1 MTGKRSFT
9 TATES
14 GLGLTRI
21 ANAAGIEAGVLPNGC
36 MFALEHERSGA
47 RTMINQ
53 LLGSPLG
60 AGIGRI
66 LLRLGGG
73 DPRIVEAMGPSA
85 RVAFGADADRVVWQ
99 GETGGLRHRVTLWL
113 HPSQPLWLWRLD
125 AENGSSREIP
135 CDAIFVQDLGL
146 GPRGFVMSNEA
157 YASQYIDHT
166 IGAHPRF
173 GPVVMSRQNMAQD
186 GRHPWVAHACLEG
199 AESFATDALQ
209 LFGPAFRDADEIA
222 PGFGES
228 LPGERLQHE
237 CACAILQTKAATL
250 QPGQRAAWTF
260 IGLFEPDAQEPTSE
274 ADLARIDAAA
284 EAAKAYV
291 ESAIALKSPA
301 RSILQDAAPLQCRD
315 LSEEAD
321 AARMHEEWS
330 GGRLLSYFVE
340 DGALNRHVV
349 LREKDRLVRRRHGAI
364 VRSGGSLLPADDILC
379 ATCWMHGLFAAQLA
393 IGNTSFHKLFSV
405 SRDAYNMARANGLRI
420 LAEVGGAWRALA
432 LPSRFEMGL
441 GDCRWEYRHDGGAI
455 VVHAIAS
462 GEDAAL
468 QIEIEVEGAPCRLL
482 VFGHLVMGEHDYAQS
497 GRVEVDEAA
506 KRLSFRPDP
515 DWLWGQRYPNAV
527 YHLVTSTPGAIDA
540 LGGGE
545 LLYPGGAPR
554 GMPYAALRTHPT
566 NRLRFAIAGSMTDA
580 GEAERLAAKYEAGV
594 EPSQSLAGA
603 NAFWAKVT
611 RNARIEGSAQGA
623 AAFNTLFPWLAH
635 DAIIHVSAPH
645 GLEQYSGG
653 AWGARDVCQGPI
665 EFFLALR
672 HDEAAK
678 DVLRGVFARQR
689 RSDGDWPQW
698 FFLAPYEFI
707 QSQTSHGDII
717 VWPLKA
723 LCDYIETTDDI
734 AFLQERVPWPNA
746 DGTPSA
752 DAATVAEHIEA
763 LLNGAISRFVPGTSL
778 IRYGEGDWNDTLQ
791 PANLALRDWLVSS
804 WTVALFFHQ
813 LVRYVEVL
821 RRAGSSG
828 EAARLSALADVI
840 RDEFN
845 RHLIR
850 DGVVAGYALFDP
862 DGGRPEL
869 LLHPSDEKTGVSYS
883 LIPMSAAIAGGL
895 FTPEQSRRHLGLIR
909 EHLMFPDGVRLM
921 DKPLPYR
928 GGAERIFRRAELS
941 PFFGREIGLMYVQ
954 AHLRFCEAMAV
965 LDEAEALWEGLR
977 LVDPIEPA
985 GHAAPRQRN
994 CYYTSSDAAFRDRY
1008 EANAEWD
1015 RLKAGSIPVEGGWR
1029 IYSSGPGLFI
1039 DLLVRRIAGIRRR
1052 YGKEYAAALLPKG
1065 KSFVFVIDVDGTTRR
1080 WDLPDGVRGL
1090 SGSS

>member
-1 MTGKRSFT
+1 MTAKRSFT
-9 TATES
+9 TAIEG
-14 GLGLTRI
+14 GLGLARI
-21 ANAAGIEAGVLPNGC
+21 ANAAGIEVSVLPNGC
-36 MFALEHERSGA
+36 IFALEHAQGGA

-66 LLRLGGG
+66 LLRLGG
-73 DPRIVEAMGPSA
+73 DEPRIVEAMGPSA
-85 RVAFGADADRVVWQ
+85 RVAFGVAADRAAWQ
-99 GETGGLRHRVTLWL
+99 SEAGGLRHRVTLWL
-113 HPSQPLWLWRLD
+113 HPSQAMWLWRLD
-125 AENGSSREIP
+125 VENGSGREIP

-166 IGAHPRF
+166 VCAHPRF

-186 GRHPWVAHACLEG
+186 DRHPWVAHACLEG

-209 LFGPAFRDADEIA
+209 LFGPAYRDAETIA
-222 PGFGES
+222 LGFGES

-237 CACAILQTKAATL
+237 CACAILQTKPANLTPGERAT
-250 QPGQRAAWTF
+250 WTF
-260 IGLFEPDAQEPTSE
+260 CGVYEPDAAEPTSE

-284 EAAKAYV
+284 EAARDFA
-291 ESAIALKSPA
+291 EIALLRKPPV
-301 RSILQDAAPLQCRD
+301 RSILQDAAPLQCI
-315 LSEEAD
+315 D
-321 AARMHEEWS
+321 ASAGDSSGRLHEEWRD
-330 GGRLLSYFVE
+330 GRLISYFVQ

-349 LREKDRLVRRRHGAI
+349 AREKDRIVRRRHGAI

-379 ATCWMHGLFAAQLA
+379 ATGWMHGVFAARLA

-405 SRDAYNMARANGLRI
+405 SRDAYNVARASGLRI
-420 LAEVGGAWRALA
+420 LAEIGGAWRLLA

-441 GDCRWEYRHDGGAI
+441 SDCRWEYRHDGGAI

-468 QIEIEVEGAPCRLL
+468 QIGIEVEGAPCSLL

-497 GRVEVDEAA
+497 GRVEVDEAT
-506 KRLSFRPDP
+506 KRLSLRPSA
-515 DWLWGQRYPNAV
+515 DWLWGQRYPNAA
-527 YHLVTSTPGAIDA
+527 YHIVTSTPGAVDA
-540 LGGGE
+540 LGGDE
-545 LLYPGGAPR
+545 LLYVDGVAR
-554 GMPYAALRTHPT
+554 GMPFAALRTHPT
-566 NRLRFAIAGSMTDA
+566 NRLRFAIVGSMTDA
-580 GEAERLAAKYEAGV
+580 GEAERLATKHEAGV
-594 EPSQSLAGA
+594 EPVQLLAGA
-603 NAFWAKVT
+603 NAFWASVT
-611 RNARIEGSAQGA
+611 RNARIEGSAEGA
-623 AAFNTLFPWLAH
+623 AAFDTLFPWLAH
-635 DAIIHVSAPH
+635 DALIHVSAPH

-723 LCDYIETTDDI
+723 LCDYIEATGDI
-734 AFLQERVPWPNA
+734 AFLEESVPWPNA
-746 DGTPSA
+746 DGTPGG
-752 DAATVAEHIEA
+752 DAATVAGHIEA
-763 LLNGAISRFVPGTSL
+763 LLKGAISRFIPGTSL
-778 IRYGEGDWNDTLQ
+778 MRYGEGDWNDTLQ
-791 PANLALRDWLVSS
+791 PANLALREWLVSS
-804 WTVALFFHQ
+804 WTNALFFWQ
-813 LVRYVEVL
+813 LVRYVDVL
-821 RRAGSSG
+821 RRTGQSG
-828 EAARLSALADVI
+828 EAERLSKLADAV
-840 RDEFN
+840 REDFH
-845 RHLIR
+845 RHLVR

-862 DGGRPEL
+862 DGWRPEV

-895 FTPEQSRRHLGLIR
+895 FTPEQARHHARLIR

-928 GGAERIFRRAELS
+928 GGAELIFRRAESS
-941 PFFGREIGLMYVQ
+941 PFFGREVGLMYVQ
-954 AHLRFCEAMAV
+954 AHLRFCEAMAT
-965 LDEAEALWEGLR
+965 LGETEALWEGLR
-977 LVDPIEPA
+977 LADPIEPA
-985 GHAAPRQRN
+985 GKAAPRQRN

-1008 EANAEWD
+1008 EASAEWV
-1015 RLKAGSIPVEGGWR
+1015 RLKAGAVPVEGGWR
-1029 IYSSGPGLFI
+1029 IYSGGPGLFI
-1039 DLLVRRIAGIRRR
+1039 DLLVRRAGGVGRRV
-1052 YGKEYAAALLPKG
+1052 GEGYAAALLPQDRF
-1065 KSFVFVIDVDGTTRR
+1065 SFAMDGGGTTRG
-1080 WDLPDGVRGL
+1080 DGPPEEV
-1090 SGSS
+1090 